1 MPEKG
6 ASLIEL
12 ILVVGVVGL
21 LVALAGQSFVG
32 ATSRYH
38 DKSVTTELAAELRT
52 ARHLA
57 ITRREPV
64 RVVFESE
71 GMRLRTERV
80 NAPGLPL
87 RQYEYPGRGIVV
99 EHLSNG
105 PSVVFYPSGR
115 AATPTT
121 ITLRNARQQ
130 RWQLT
135 VSLTGRVS
143 VSWRRE
149 P

>member
-1 MPEKG
+1 MRQKG
-6 ASLIEL
+6 ASLVEL
-12 ILVVGVVGL
+12 IMVMGLVGL
-21 LVALAGQSFVG
+21 MVAIAEESLVG
-32 ATSRYH
+32 AASRYH
-38 DKSVTTELAAELRT
+38 GKSVTTELMAELRL

-57 ITRREPV
+57 ITRRESV

-71 GMRLRTERV
+71 GRRIRTERA
-80 NAPGLPL
+80 NAPGVPL
-87 RQYEYPGRGIVV
+87 RSYDYSNRGVIV
-99 EHLSNG
+99 EKLSNG

-121 ITLRNARQQ
+121 ITLQDFRQQ

-143 VSWRRE
+143 LS
-149 P
+149 

>member
-1 MPEKG
+1 MPERG

-12 ILVVGVVGL
+12 ILVVGMVGL
-21 LVALAGQSFVG
+21 MVAFAGENFLDGMSK
-32 ATSRYH
+32 YH

-64 RVVFESE
+64 RIVFEAE
-71 GMRLRTERV
+71 GTRLRTERA
-80 NAPGLPL
+80 NAPGHAL
-87 RQYEYPGRGIVV
+87 RQYEYSGRGIVV
-99 EHLSNG
+99 ERLSNG

-121 ITLRNARQQ
+121 ITLLDSRQQ

-135 VSLTGRVS
+135 ISLTGRVS
-143 VSWRRE
+143 LS
-149 P
+149 

>member
-1 MPEKG
+1 MPERG
-6 ASLIEL
+6 ASLIEV
-12 ILVVGVVGL
+12 ILVVGLVGL
-21 LVALAGQSFVG
+21 MVAFAGESFVG

-71 GMRLRTERV
+71 GTRVRTERA

-87 RQYEYPGRGIVV
+87 RYYEYSGRGIVV
-99 EHLSNG
+99 ERLSNG

-121 ITLRNARQQ
+121 ITLRNTRQL

-143 VSWRRE
+143 LS
-149 P
+149 

>member
-1 MPEKG
+1 MPERG

-12 ILVVGVVGL
+12 LMVMGLASL
-21 LVALAGQSFVG
+21 LVALAGESFVS

-64 RVVFESE
+64 RVAFESE
-71 GMRLRTERV
+71 GTRIRTERANV
-80 NAPGLPL
+80 PGIPL
-87 RQYEYPGRGIVV
+87 RQYEYAGRGIVV
-99 EHLSNG
+99 ERLSNG

-121 ITLRNARQQ
+121 ITLRNIRQQ

-143 VSWRRE
+143 LS
-149 P
+149 